1 MRSWSVDMA
10 VKKGMEKDNILAEN
24 GNSKVTVKRLNIYH
38 NFGNSFMHNF

>member
-24 GNSKVTVKRLNIYH
+24 GNSKVTLGIPLCTISDMNVLY
-38 NFGNSFMHNF
+38 